1 MSLVSRFGGV
11 EGEMKTAVSL
21 PLSLAKLASGFQGM
35 PVEVEGLDIL
45 NNECWVRTFGGEDL
59 CDPLE
64 MGAG

>member
-1 MSLVSRFGGV
+1 
-11 EGEMKTAVSL
+11 MKTAVSL